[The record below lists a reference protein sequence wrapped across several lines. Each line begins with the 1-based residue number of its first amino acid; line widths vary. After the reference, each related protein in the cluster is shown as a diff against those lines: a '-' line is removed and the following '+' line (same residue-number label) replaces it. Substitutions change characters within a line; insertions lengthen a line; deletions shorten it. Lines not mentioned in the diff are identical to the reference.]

1 MSGVGK
7 IQTKNVGSVY
17 CLTNPSMP
25 DICKIGMTDR
35 RVEERVEE
43 LSNTSVPTPF
53 EVAFAKLVNNP
64 KQKEKMIH
72 KLLSAHRI
80 NKKRE
85 FFNYPLDKV
94 KQIFDLIDEVE
105 VPIENEEEKEEECVV
120 EQQQPRE
127 NRVSPFTLSRIRER
141 RAAANTSDYYYEL
154 VECE

>member
-1 MSGVGK
+1 
-7 IQTKNVGSVY
+7 
-17 CLTNPSMP
+17 MP
-25 DICKIGMTDR
+25 DICKIGMTYR

-64 KQKEKMIH
+64 EQKEKMIH

-105 VPIENEEEKEEECVV
+105 VPTEKEEEEKEEECVV
-120 EQQQPRE
+120 VQQPQPQRQP
-127 NRVSPFTLSRIRER
+127 RPIGPRKSLFLTPRIRRKIQES
-141 RAAANTSDYYYEL
+141 RAAANNSDYYYEL